1 MDNFDIR
8 KFLTENKLTSVSMLA
23 EDQDT
28 QDRIEGMTSQPLLEK
43 FLQCAKDIYQDHQDN
58 GEMFYAEDVAQYLCG
73 EIEKALAPMDV
84 DASDLMEAS
93 DEVDEGEM
101 MPEVEVSTEAS
112 EEVKEYV
119 KEALKGNTAE
129 EVAKI
134 IERTCSKGAMEMQLE
149 VISEIIAAYET
160 KISSLEEDTSLAGII
175 DNRKMNEMK
184 KIVKGLHKE
193 YGNCQKTYERKYSEK

>member
-1 MDNFDIR
+1 
-8 KFLTENKLTSVSMLA
+8 MLA
-23 EDQDT
+23 EDQDNM
-28 QDRIEGMTSQPLLEK
+28 DRIEGLTSQPLLEK

-84 DASDLMEAS
+84 DASDLMEVS

-101 MPEVEVSTEAS
+101 MPEVEVSTEVS
-112 EEVKEYV
+112 DEVKEYV
-119 KEALKGNTAE
+119 QEALKGNTAE

-149 VISEIIAAYET
+149 VISEIIAAYES
-160 KISSLEEDTSLAGII
+160 KINSLEEDTSLAGII

>member
-1 MDNFDIR
+1 MDNFNIR

-23 EDQDT
+23 EDQDNK
-28 QDRIEGMTSQPLLEK
+28 DRIEGLTSQPLLEK
-43 FLQCAKDIYQDHQDN
+43 FLQCAKDIYQDHQDS

-84 DASDLMEAS
+84 DASDLMEVS

-101 MPEVEVSTEAS
+101 MPEVEVSTEVS
-112 EEVKEYV
+112 DEVKEYV
-119 KEALKGNTAE
+119 QEALKGTTAE
-129 EVAKI
+129 EGAKI

-149 VISEIIAAYET
+149 VISEIIAAYES
-160 KISSLEEDTSLAGII
+160 KINSLEEDTSLAGII

>member
-1 MDNFDIR
+1 MDNFNIR

-23 EDQDT
+23 EDQDNK
-28 QDRIEGMTSQPLLEK
+28 DRIEGLTSQPLLEK
-43 FLQCAKDIYQDHQDN
+43 FLQCAKDIYQDHQDS

-84 DASDLMEAS
+84 DASDLMEVS

-101 MPEVEVSTEAS
+101 MPEVEVSTEVS
-112 EEVKEYV
+112 DEVKEYV
-119 KEALKGNTAE
+119 QEALKGTTAE

-149 VISEIIAAYET
+149 VISEIIAAYES
-160 KISSLEEDTSLAGII
+160 KINSLEEDTSLAGII

>member
-1 MDNFDIR
+1 MDNFNIR

-23 EDQDT
+23 EDQDNM
-28 QDRIEGMTSQPLLEK
+28 DRIEGLTSQPLLEK

-84 DASDLMEAS
+84 DASDLMEVS

-101 MPEVEVSTEAS
+101 MPEVEVSTEVS
-112 EEVKEYV
+112 DEVKEYV
-119 KEALKGNTAE
+119 QEALKGSTAE

-149 VISEIIAAYET
+149 VISEIIAAYES
-160 KISSLEEDTSLAGII
+160 KINSLEEDTSLAGII

>member
-1 MDNFDIR
+1 MNNFDIR

>member
-1 MDNFDIR
+1 MNNFDIK

-28 QDRIEGMTSQPLLEK
+28 QDRIEGLTSQPLLEK

-58 GEMFYAEDVAQYLCG
+58 GEMFYADDVAQYLCG

-149 VISEIIAAYET
+149 VISEIIAAYEN